1 MSYSAIVTG
10 STKGI
15 GKSTAML
22 LAKNGFNV
30 VICSRNKKQVEQTVY
45 DINSVTNNKGLAIG
59 YKCDTSKPSD
69 VKSLVELT
77 IDKFKKIDVLINNA
91 GIAFYKDVIDTTFD
105 EWSDTINI
113 NLTGCFLFC
122 KSVLP
127 HMIKNNSG
135 TIINISSGAGNVGF
149 PKLSAYCASKFGIM
163 GFSESISK
171 EILDTNIRVMV
182 LCPGEINTDMLKDI
196 VNSGFQLSSKRD
208 DLYQPDDVA
217 NKIFEMI
224 KESNT
229 YANGH
234 VAEIYSGTR

>member
-1 MSYSAIVTG
+1 MTTAIITG

-15 GKSTAML
+15 GKSTAIA

-30 VICSRNKKQVEQTVY
+30 VICSRNQKQVQQTV
-45 DINSVTNNKGLAIG
+45 DEINSLANNKSLAIG

-69 VKSLVELT
+69 VENLVKLS
-77 IDKFKKIDVLINNA
+77 IDKFGEIDVLINNA
-91 GIAFYKDVIDTTFD
+91 GIAFYKNMIDTAFG
-105 EWSDTINI
+105 EWSNTINI

-122 KSVLP
+122 KYVLP
-127 HMIKNNSG
+127 HMIKNNTG
-135 TIINISSGAGNVGF
+135 TIINISSGAGKMGF

-171 EILDTNIRVMV
+171 EVVSTNIRVMV

-196 VNSGFQLSSKRD
+196 VNTGFQLSSKKEK
-208 DLYQPDDVA
+208 LYQPEDVA

-224 KESNT
+224 KECNI
-229 YANGH
+229 YGNGQ
-234 VAEIYSGTR
+234 VEEFYSGTR